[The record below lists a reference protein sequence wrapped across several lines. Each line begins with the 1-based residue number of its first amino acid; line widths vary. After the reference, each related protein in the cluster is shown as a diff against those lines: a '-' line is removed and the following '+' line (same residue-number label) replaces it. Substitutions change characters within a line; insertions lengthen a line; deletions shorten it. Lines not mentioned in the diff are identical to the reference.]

1 MSYTNSRTS
10 KDGLPRGL
18 SRDHVL
24 SDVPVT
30 FQQVFLLQSS
40 HMAVQAASLPFS
52 EGRNDGAGA
61 SSLHTTQSQGL

>member
-1 MSYTNSRTS
+1 M
-10 KDGLPRGL
+10 
-18 SRDHVL
+18 V

-30 FQQVFLLQSS
+30 FKEVLLPHSS

-52 EGRNDGAGA
+52 EGCNGGGGA